1 MSQVAN
7 INVFAYLLHGD
18 IYTSVSTSNEEIS
31 VVSHTEETAVAEH
44 LRPRTPQPLGS
55 GSAYF
60 SNRSGMALY

>member
-1 MSQVAN
+1 MFS
-7 INVFAYLLHGD
+7 H
-18 IYTSVSTSNEEIS
+18 IYYMATYIPQFLS